1 MMTPGSILAI
11 DDDSD
16 ICDLICATA
25 EEKGLHCSATTSAER
40 FLASISP
47 DTSLLLIDLIMPEM
61 DGVELLRRLG
71 ERGCKVNIVLM
82 SGVGKRIMEV
92 AEELAHAH
100 GLFTVGHLQKPFRA
114 AELEAIIEKHGRS
127 AAAPSARPRSR
138 VTVDDGDVRRAID
151 EKEFVLHY
159 QPQIDIASCAV
170 VGVEALA
177 RWQHPDLG
185 LIFPEDFIARLEG
198 LGLIDQLGWIVAR
211 RGLVDLSRF
220 KDRNGVAP
228 RLAFNV
234 SASSLADLKFPD
246 NLSALI
252 AGHGV
257 SPDNINLEITESGL
271 IKELARTLD
280 VLARLRMKRIHLS
293 IDDFGT
299 GYSMM
304 QQLRNIPA
312 TELKI
317 DRSFVMKMLAS
328 DRDRVMVQKTIEI
341 GHELEMRVVAE
352 GVETPEQLEI
362 LRSCGCDTAQG
373 YLFSHPLPAEELVRW
388 LSTYRSRATSRP
400 ERSGIRLVAAR

>member
-1 MMTPGSILAI
+1 MTASRILAI

-25 EEKGLHCSATTSAER
+25 EEKGFCCTATTSAEE
-40 FLASISP
+40 FLQILSP
-47 DTSLLLIDLIMPEM
+47 DTSLVLIDLIMPEM

-82 SGVGKRIMEV
+82 SGVGRRIMEV

-100 GLFTVGHLQKPFRA
+100 GLSTVGHLQKPFRA
-114 AELEAIIEKHGRS
+114 AELEAILEKHGRS
-127 AAAPSARPRSR
+127 VAAPASRPRSK
-138 VTVDDGDVRRAID
+138 VAVEDADVRRAIED
-151 EKEFVLHY
+151 KEFILHY
-159 QPQIDIASCAV
+159 QPQIDIATGNV

-177 RWQHPDLG
+177 RWLHPEFG
-185 LIFPEDFIARLEG
+185 LIFPEDFISRLET

-211 RGLVDLSRF
+211 RGLVDISRF
-220 KDRNGVAP
+220 KDRTGTAP
-228 RLAFNV
+228 RLAVNV

-246 NLSALI
+246 NMSALI

-257 SPDNINLEITESGL
+257 SAENVNLEITESGL

-280 VLARLRMKRIHLS
+280 VLARLRMKRVHLS

-317 DRSFVMKMLAS
+317 DRSFVMKMVGS

-362 LRSCGCDTAQG
+362 LRLSGCDAAQG
-373 YLFSHPLPAEELVRW
+373 YLFSHPLPAEEMIQW
-388 LSTYRSRATSRP
+388 LSAYRARQTSRP
-400 ERSGIRLVAAR
+400 ERMGIRLVAAR

>member
-1 MMTPGSILAI
+1 MTPGRILAI

-25 EEKGLHCSATTSAER
+25 EEKGLQCSATTSSMK
-40 FLASISP
+40 FLESLSP
-47 DTSLLLIDLIMPEM
+47 DISLLLIDLIMPEM

-71 ERGCKVNIVLM
+71 ERQCKVNIVLM

-100 GLFTVGHLQKPFRA
+100 GLSTVGHLQKPFRA
-114 AELEAIIEKHGRS
+114 AELEAILEKHGRS
-127 AAAPSARPRSR
+127 AAAPDARPRSR
-138 VTVDDGDVRRAID
+138 VAVDDADVRRAI
-151 EKEFVLHY
+151 EEREFVLHY
-159 QPQIDIASCAV
+159 QPQIDIASGKI
-170 VGVEALA
+170 VGIEALA
-177 RWQHPDLG
+177 RWLHPELG
-185 LIFPEDFIARLEG
+185 LIFPEDFIPRLEE

-211 RGLVDLSRF
+211 RGLVDLNRF
-220 KDRNGVAP
+220 KDRSGVAP

-234 SASSLADLKFPD
+234 AVSSLADLRFPD
-246 NLSALI
+246 SMSALI

-257 SPDNINLEITESGL
+257 SPENINLEITESGL

-280 VLARLRMKRIHLS
+280 VLTRLRIKRVNLS

-299 GYSMM
+299 GYSML

-317 DRSFVMKMLAS
+317 DRSFVMNMMAS

-341 GHELEMRVVAE
+341 GHELEMKVVAE
-352 GVETPEQLEI
+352 GVETPEQLEL
-362 LRSCGCDTAQG
+362 LRICGCDGAQG
-373 YLFSHPLPAEELVRW
+373 YLISHPLPADELVHW
-388 LSTYRSRATSRP
+388 LSSHRTRRAVRP
-400 ERSGIRLVAAR
+400 ELSGIRLVAAR

>member
-1 MMTPGSILAI
+1 MTTGRILAI

-25 EEKGLHCSATTSAER
+25 EERGLQCSATTSAEE
-40 FLASISP
+40 FLKILSP
-47 DTSLLLIDLIMPEM
+47 DTSLVLIDLIMPEM

-100 GLFTVGHLQKPFRA
+100 GLSTVGHLQKPFRA
-114 AELEAIIEKHGRS
+114 AELEAILEKHGRS
-127 AAAPSARPRSR
+127 SAAPASRPRSR
-138 VTVDDGDVRRAID
+138 VAVDDMDLRRAIS
-151 EKEFVLHY
+151 EKEIILHY
-159 QPQIDIASCAV
+159 QPQIDIASGEV

-177 RWQHPDLG
+177 RWQHPQLG
-185 LIFPEDFIARLEG
+185 LIFPDDFISRLED
-198 LGLIDQLGWIVAR
+198 LHLIDQLGWIVAR

-246 NLSALI
+246 SMSALI

-257 SPDNINLEITESGL
+257 SPENINLEITESGL

-280 VLARLRMKRIHLS
+280 VLARLRMKRVHLS

-317 DRSFVMKMLAS
+317 DRSFVMKMLRS

-341 GHELEMRVVAE
+341 GHELDMRVVAE

-362 LRSCGCDTAQG
+362 LRLCGCDTAQG
-373 YLFSHPLPAEELVRW
+373 YLISHPLPAEELVHW
-388 LSTYRSRATSRP
+388 LSSYRARQTARP
-400 ERSGIRLVAAR
+400 ERTGIRLVAVR

>member
-1 MMTPGSILAI
+1 MTPGRILAI

-25 EEKGLHCSATTSAER
+25 EEKGLQCSATTSSMK
-40 FLASISP
+40 FLESLSP
-47 DTSLLLIDLIMPEM
+47 DVSLLLIDLIMPEM

-71 ERGCKVNIVLM
+71 ERQCKINIVLM

-100 GLFTVGHLQKPFRA
+100 GLSTVGHLQKPFRA
-114 AELEAIIEKHGRS
+114 TELEAILEMHGRS
-127 AAAPSARPRSR
+127 AAAPDARPRSR
-138 VTVDDGDVRRAID
+138 VTVDDADVRRAIE

-159 QPQIDIASCAV
+159 QPQIDIASGKI
-170 VGVEALA
+170 VGIEALA
-177 RWQHPDLG
+177 RWLHPELG
-185 LIFPEDFIARLEG
+185 LIFPEDFIPRLEE

-211 RGLVDLSRF
+211 RGLVDLNRF
-220 KDRNGVAP
+220 KDRSGTAP

-234 SASSLADLKFPD
+234 SVSSLADLRYPD
-246 NLSALI
+246 NMSALI

-257 SPDNINLEITESGL
+257 SPENINLEITESGL

-280 VLARLRMKRIHLS
+280 VLTRLRIKRMNLS

-304 QQLRNIPA
+304 RQLRNIPA

-317 DRSFVMKMLAS
+317 DRSFVMNMMAS

-341 GHELEMRVVAE
+341 GHELEMKVVAE
-352 GVETPEQLEI
+352 GVETPEQLEF
-362 LRSCGCDTAQG
+362 LRICGCDSAQG
-373 YLFSHPLPAEELVRW
+373 YLISHPLPADEMVHW
-388 LSTYRSRATSRP
+388 LSSYRTRRAVRP
-400 ERSGIRLVAAR
+400 ELSGIRLVAAR

>member
-1 MMTPGSILAI
+1 MTPGSILAI

-25 EEKGLHCSATTSAER
+25 EERGLLCSATTSAEK
-40 FLASISP
+40 FLEAISP
-47 DTSLLLIDLIMPEM
+47 ATSLLLIDLIMPEM

-100 GLFTVGHLQKPFRA
+100 GLTTVGHLQKPFRA
-114 AELEAIIEKHGRS
+114 AELEAILEKHGRS
-127 AAAPSARPRSR
+127 AGAPAAPPRSR
-138 VTVDDGDVRRAID
+138 VAIEDADVRRAID
-151 EKEFVLHY
+151 EKEFILHY
-159 QPQIDIASCAV
+159 HPQIDIASGNV
-170 VGVEALA
+170 VGIEALA
-177 RWQHPDLG
+177 RWQHPKLG
-185 LIFPEDFIARLEG
+185 LIFPEDFISRLEE

-234 SASSLADLKFPD
+234 SASSLVDLKFPD
-246 NLSALI
+246 TMSSLI
-252 AGHGV
+252 TGHGV
-257 SPDNINLEITESGL
+257 SPDNVNLEITESGL

-280 VLARLRMKRIHLS
+280 VLARLRMKRVHLS

-317 DRSFVMKMLAS
+317 DRSFVMKMVGS

-362 LRSCGCDTAQG
+362 LRLSGCDTAQG
-373 YLFSHPLPAEELVRW
+373 YLFSHPLPAEDLVNW
-388 LSTYRSRATSRP
+388 LSAYRARQTVRH

>member
-1 MMTPGSILAI
+1 MTPGRILAI

-25 EEKGLHCSATTSAER
+25 EEQGLPCSATTSAMQ
-40 FLASISP
+40 FLESLSP
-47 DTSLLLIDLIMPEM
+47 DISLLLIDLIMPEM

-71 ERGCKVNIVLM
+71 ERQCKINIVLM

-100 GLFTVGHLQKPFRA
+100 GLSTIGHLQKPFRA
-114 AELEAIIEKHGRS
+114 AELEAILEKHGRS
-127 AAAPSARPRSR
+127 VAAPDARPRSR
-138 VTVDDGDVRRAID
+138 VAVEDDDVRRAIE

-159 QPQIDIASCAV
+159 QPQVDIASGKV

-177 RWQHPDLG
+177 RWLHPELG
-185 LIFPEDFIARLEG
+185 LIFPEDFIPRLEE

-211 RGLVDLSRF
+211 RGLVDLNRF
-220 KDRNGVAP
+220 KDRSGVAP

-234 SASSLADLKFPD
+234 SVSSLTDLRFPD
-246 NLSALI
+246 SMSALI

-257 SPDNINLEITESGL
+257 APDNINLEITESGL

-280 VLARLRMKRIHLS
+280 VLARLRIKRVNLS

-317 DRSFVMKMLAS
+317 DRSFVMNMMGS

-341 GHELEMRVVAE
+341 GHELEMKVVAE
-352 GVETPEQLEI
+352 GVETAEQLEL
-362 LRSCGCDTAQG
+362 LRLSGCDGAQG
-373 YLFSHPLPAEELVRW
+373 YLFSHPLPADELVHW
-388 LSTYRSRATSRP
+388 LSSYRTRRAVRP
-400 ERSGIRLVAAR
+400 ELSGIRLVATR